1 MTTGIIIPCYNEEK
15 RLNVKAFK
23 NFVSKEND
31 YHLCF
36 VNDGSKD
43 NTLKVI
49 QEIQEINPSKVS
61 IVDMKKNGGKAA
73 AVRAGSR
80 YLYSFVEIDYIGFID
95 ADLSKDFEDFGDLL
109 KTLKTNNELNFVF
122 GSRAKNASEAIEK
135 DNIRSLLSKVVSIL
149 IILILGLSIQDT
161 RFGDKV
167 YKADL
172 VPIDFV
178 ESFLG
183 YRCLLE

>member
-1 MTTGIIIPCYNEEK
+1 MKTGIIIPCFNEEK
-15 RLNVKAFK
+15 RLNVTAFK

-31 YHLCF
+31 YYLCF

-43 NTLKVI
+43 NTLKVL
-49 QEIQEINPSKVS
+49 QEIREINPSKVS

-95 ADLSKDFEDFGDLL
+95 AGLSADFEDFGDLL

-135 DNIRSLLSKVVSIL
+135 DKIRSLLSKVINIL
-149 IILILGLSIQDT
+149 IILMVESSIEDT
-161 RFGDKV
+161 VFGANI

-172 VPIDFV
+172 VSIV
-178 ESFLG
+178 LAESFMSNWFFM
-183 YRCLLE
+183 